1 MDSSAE
7 EIVQEVP
14 LIPVF
19 SPASYNLPQFKFAH
33 LPPSEIRNA
42 WIGWIRWF
50 ENVMTA
56 TNINDGRT
64 RKAQMLAMGGMELQ
78 NVFYGIPGADVDDNN
93 DNRNPYEQAKQ
104 KLSEHF
110 SPKQHESFERFQFWS
125 MSPADDE
132 PIEKF
137 LLRVQQKADKCFFGR
152 SEQQCRQIAIMD
164 KVIQNSPE
172 DLKRKLLEKEHL
184 NLDDTTKIINA
195 HQSIKQQAS
204 LMKSGSKVDINRLA
218 TKRRH
223 SPYRSGQDSYIK
235 RSRTV
240 RNIET
245 HERDEIKKEELP
257 VYNIADDDDEF
268 IKCRVGGVEIEMLID
283 SGSTYNLIDDAI
295 WELLKLKDAR
305 FTAERD
311 DDSKRFLAYGR
322 LPLKLLTVFDAVLE
336 VKDGAETISTETSF
350 YVIEGGQQPLL
361 GKITARKLGLLHV
374 GLPSSFGKDVNL
386 VENTKL
392 FPKIKDFQ
400 LTLPIDRSVS
410 PVIQPL
416 RRCPIPILG
425 RVKSKLDELLE
436 MGIIERVTKPSS
448 WVSPLV
454 PIIKDNG
461 DLRLCVDMRRA
472 NQAIQRLNHPLPVF
486 DDLLPRFSGAKYFTT
501 LDIKQAFHQVE
512 LVEESRDITTFITN
526 WGLYRYTRLLFGVN
540 YAPEFFQNLMESI
553 LAQCPN
559 TVVFIDDILMWG
571 ATEEEHDKAV
581 KHTLDVLN
589 KYGLSLNVSKCK
601 FKQQE
606 PSFTQMLYC
615 MTTVVTGR
623 KSM

>member
-1 MDSSAE
+1 MVLFRRTMDSSAE

-204 LMKSGSKVDINRLA
+204 LMKSGSKVDINRLVVN
-218 TKRRH
+218 KQRV
-223 SPYRSGQDSYIK
+223 PYYRDTGIPAYKARCSRCGRFQHRDS
-235 RSRTV
+235 
-240 RNIET
+240 E
-245 HERDEIKKEELP
+245 
-257 VYNIADDDDEF
+257 
-268 IKCRVGGVEIEMLID
+268 
-283 SGSTYNLIDDAI
+283 
-295 WELLKLKDAR
+295 
-305 FTAERD
+305 
-311 DDSKRFLAYGR
+311 
-322 LPLKLLTVFDAVLE
+322 
-336 VKDGAETISTETSF
+336 
-350 YVIEGGQQPLL
+350 
-361 GKITARKLGLLHV
+361 
-374 GLPSSFGKDVNL
+374 
-386 VENTKL
+386 
-392 FPKIKDFQ
+392 
-400 LTLPIDRSVS
+400 
-410 PVIQPL
+410 
-416 RRCPIPILG
+416 RCPALDRACHRCHTKG
-425 RVKSKLDELLE
+425 HFQSMCKSKVE
-436 MGIIERVTKPSS
+436 GNVRIF
-448 WVSPLV
+448 
-454 PIIKDNG
+454 
-461 DLRLCVDMRRA
+461 
-472 NQAIQRLNHPLPVF
+472 F
-486 DDLLPRFSGAKYFTT
+486 DVRFSF
-501 LDIKQAFHQVE
+501 
-512 LVEESRDITTFITN
+512 
-526 WGLYRYTRLLFGVN
+526 
-540 YAPEFFQNLMESI
+540 
-553 LAQCPN
+553 C
-559 TVVFIDDILMWG
+559 
-571 ATEEEHDKAV
+571 
-581 KHTLDVLN
+581 
-589 KYGLSLNVSKCK
+589 
-601 FKQQE
+601 
-606 PSFTQMLYC
+606 
-615 MTTVVTGR
+615 
-623 KSM
+623 